1 MVACVLEQRKQLQGA
16 KSARSA
22 ATELQQYVDSL
33 PSGEREVKLIVAGG
47 AGEGSLVLPRVA
59 LDRLIE
65 ILESLGDGQEP
76 SVLPMAKELS
86 TGDVAS
92 LLGVSR
98 QYVVRLIDDG
108 RLPCRKV
115 GNRRRVRI
123 DEALRHLREDN
134 QKRALRLR
142 DEMLDAA
149 S

>member
-1 MVACVLEQRKQLQGA
+1 MVASVQEQRKQLQGA

-22 ATELQQYVDSL
+22 AAELQQYVDSL
-33 PSGEREVKLIVAGG
+33 PSGEREVKLIVTDGSN
-47 AGEGSLVLPRVA
+47 EGSLVLPRVA

-86 TGDVAS
+86 TGDVAA